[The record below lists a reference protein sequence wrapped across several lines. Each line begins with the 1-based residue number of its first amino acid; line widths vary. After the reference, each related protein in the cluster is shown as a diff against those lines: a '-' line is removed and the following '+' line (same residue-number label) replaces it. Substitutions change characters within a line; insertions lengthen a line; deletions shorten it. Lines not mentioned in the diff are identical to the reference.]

1 MPLVVKKEQSR
12 RGGEG
17 CSLCL
22 FTAVGATSV
31 SFTPY
36 RTLLGFLP
44 IRGTALFGHHRIH
57 TDSCKPADSLPSHQI
72 PFQPGLHCRAK
83 RVRMFR
89 RTVQQQLS
97 CIIHFFIE
105 KERASL
111 ILICRRHARIKKL
124 YPNFAGWIKTL
135 DDLQMLFSHLPLLAL
150 R

>member
-1 MPLVVKKEQSR
+1 MPLAVKKEQSG

-31 SFTPY
+31 SCTTNK
-36 RTLLGFLP
+36 TLQGFLP
-44 IRGTALFGHHRIH
+44 IGSTALFGHYSIH
-57 TDSCKPADSLPSHQI
+57 TGSSKPAESLPSYQI

-83 RVRMFR
+83 KVRMFR
-89 RTVQQQLS
+89 RTVQQQPT
-97 CIIHFFIE
+97 CIIHFFM
-105 KERASL
+105 KKGKASL
-111 ILICRRHARIKKL
+111 ILICRRHPRTKKL
-124 YPNFAGWIKTL
+124 YPNFVGWIKTL